1 MSGSWRDGNWA
12 IRAAKKIVSSRLSC
26 RKATADVA
34 VALTLAVHN
43 DPRSRAWDSTGPVE
57 PMVRLTFFALVAVLC
72 STPSALAEAAADSC
86 DASLSTSGVSRI
98 VDLTATIGPE
108 LVVFESKEGLGV
120 DHRYQS
126 SSQKDGDPA
135 NVSELRFGAHTGT
148 HVDAP
153 RHFARTN
160 DAGVETLSLSWL
172 NGPAVV
178 VDVFDAVALDAATLR
193 SVAGSIPDGVTRVL
207 FRTDNTRRGIMST
220 TAFDETYVGFTEDG
234 ARWLVTEKPNVKV
247 VGVDYVSIAA
257 YAHLVTAHVVLL
269 EAGIVPVEGLLI
281 PEETVVPGWWMFHC
295 APLKLLGS
303 DGAPARAWLAQMEA

>member
-1 MSGSWRDGNWA
+1 M
-12 IRAAKKIVSSRLSC
+12 
-26 RKATADVA
+26 A
-34 VALTLAVHN
+34 VALILAVHN
-43 DPRSRAWDSTGPVE
+43 DPRSRAWDLTGPVE
-57 PMVRLTFFALVAVLC
+57 PMVRITIFALVAVLC
-72 STPSALAEAAADSC
+72 STHAALADAAADSC
-86 DASLSTSGVSRI
+86 DASVSTSSSRI

-108 LVVFESKEGLGV
+108 LVVFESAEGLGP

-126 SSQKDGDPA
+126 SSQADGDPA

-160 DAGVETLSLSWL
+160 DAGVETLRLSWL
-172 NGPAVV
+172 NGPALV
-178 VDVFDAVALDAATLR
+178 VDVFDAAALDAATLR
-193 SVAGSIPDGVTRVL
+193 SVAGSIPDEVTRVL

-234 ARWLVTEKPNVKV
+234 ARWLVNEKPRVKV
-247 VGVDYVSIAA
+247 VGVDYVSVAA

-269 EAGIVPVEGLLI
+269 ETGIVPVEGLLI
-281 PEETVVPGWWMFHC
+281 PENTVKPGWWMFHC

-303 DGAPARAWLAQMEA
+303 DGAPARAWLAPMEA

>member
-1 MSGSWRDGNWA
+1 
-12 IRAAKKIVSSRLSC
+12 
-26 RKATADVA
+26 
-34 VALTLAVHN
+34 
-43 DPRSRAWDSTGPVE
+43 
-57 PMVRLTFFALVAVLC
+57 MVRITIFALVAVLC
-72 STPSALAEAAADSC
+72 STHAALADAAADSC
-86 DASLSTSGVSRI
+86 DASVSTSSSRI

-108 LVVFESKEGLGV
+108 LVVFESAEGLGP

-126 SSQKDGDPA
+126 SSQADGDPA

-160 DAGVETLSLSWL
+160 DAGVETLRLSWL
-172 NGPAVV
+172 NGPALV
-178 VDVFDAVALDAATLR
+178 VDVFDAAALDAATLR
-193 SVAGSIPDGVTRVL
+193 SVAGSIPDEVTRVL

-220 TAFDETYVGFTEDG
+220 TAFDDTYVGFTEDG
-234 ARWLVTEKPNVKV
+234 ARWLVNEKPRVKV
-247 VGVDYVSIAA
+247 VGVDYVSVAA

-281 PEETVVPGWWMFHC
+281 PENTVKPGWWMFHC

-303 DGAPARAWLAQMEA
+303 DGAPARAWLAPMEA

>member
-1 MSGSWRDGNWA
+1 M
-12 IRAAKKIVSSRLSC
+12 
-26 RKATADVA
+26 A
-34 VALTLAVHN
+34 VALILAVHN
-43 DPRSRAWDSTGPVE
+43 DPRSRAWDLTGPVE
-57 PMVRLTFFALVAVLC
+57 PMVHITIFALVAVLC
-72 STPSALAEAAADSC
+72 STHAALADAAADSC
-86 DASLSTSGVSRI
+86 DASVSTSSSRI

-108 LVVFESKEGLGV
+108 LVVFESAEGLGP

-126 SSQKDGDPA
+126 SSQADGDPA

-160 DAGVETLSLSWL
+160 DAGVETLRLSWL
-172 NGPAVV
+172 NGPALV
-178 VDVFDAVALDAATLR
+178 VDVFDAAALDAATLR
-193 SVAGSIPDGVTRVL
+193 SVAGSIPDEVTRVL

-220 TAFDETYVGFTEDG
+220 TAFDDTYVGFTEDG
-234 ARWLVTEKPNVKV
+234 ARWLVNEKPRVKV
-247 VGVDYVSIAA
+247 VGVDYVSVAA

-281 PEETVVPGWWMFHC
+281 PENTVKPGWWMFHC

-303 DGAPARAWLAQMEA
+303 DGAPARAWLAPMEA

>member
-1 MSGSWRDGNWA
+1 
-12 IRAAKKIVSSRLSC
+12 
-26 RKATADVA
+26 
-34 VALTLAVHN
+34 
-43 DPRSRAWDSTGPVE
+43 
-57 PMVRLTFFALVAVLC
+57 MVRLTFFALVAVLC

-86 DASLSTSGVSRI
+86 DASLSTSRI

-126 SSQKDGDPA
+126 SSQANGDPA

-178 VDVFDAVALDAATLR
+178 VDVFDAVARAVPHGQHSARDH
-193 SVAGSIPDGVTRVL
+193 VDDGV
-207 FRTDNTRRGIMST
+207 RR
-220 TAFDETYVGFTEDG
+220 
-234 ARWLVTEKPNVKV
+234 NVRGLHRGRRAV
-247 VGVDYVSIAA
+247 VG
-257 YAHLVTAHVVLL
+257 
-269 EAGIVPVEGLLI
+269 
-281 PEETVVPGWWMFHC
+281 
-295 APLKLLGS
+295 
-303 DGAPARAWLAQMEA
+303 

>member
-1 MSGSWRDGNWA
+1 M
-12 IRAAKKIVSSRLSC
+12 
-26 RKATADVA
+26 A
-34 VALTLAVHN
+34 VALILAVHN

-57 PMVRLTFFALVAVLC
+57 PMVRITIFALVAVLC
-72 STPSALAEAAADSC
+72 STHAALADAAADSC
-86 DASLSTSGVSRI
+86 DASVSTSSSRI

-108 LVVFESKEGLGV
+108 LVVFESAEGLGP

-126 SSQKDGDPA
+126 SSQADGDPA

-160 DAGVETLSLSWL
+160 DAGVETLRLSWL
-172 NGPAVV
+172 NGPALV
-178 VDVFDAVALDAATLR
+178 VDVFDAEALDAATLR
-193 SVAGSIPDGVTRVL
+193 SVAGSIPDEVTRVL
-207 FRTDNTRRGIMST
+207 FRTDNTRRGIMSE
-220 TAFDETYVGFTEDG
+220 TAFDEKYVGFTEDG
-234 ARWLVTEKPNVKV
+234 ARWLVNEKPRVKV
-247 VGVDYVSIAA
+247 VGVDYVSVAA

-281 PEETVVPGWWMFHC
+281 PENTVKPGWWMFHC

-303 DGAPARAWLAQMEA
+303 DGAPARAWLAPMEA

>member
-1 MSGSWRDGNWA
+1 M
-12 IRAAKKIVSSRLSC
+12 
-26 RKATADVA
+26 A
-34 VALTLAVHN
+34 VALILAVHN
-43 DPRSRAWDSTGPVE
+43 DPRSRAWDLTGPVE
-57 PMVRLTFFALVAVLC
+57 PMVRITIFALVAVLC
-72 STPSALAEAAADSC
+72 STHAALADAAADSC
-86 DASLSTSGVSRI
+86 DASVSTSSSRI

-108 LVVFESKEGLGV
+108 LVVFESAEGLGP

-126 SSQKDGDPA
+126 SSQADGDPA

-160 DAGVETLSLSWL
+160 DAGVETLRLSWL
-172 NGPAVV
+172 NGPALV
-178 VDVFDAVALDAATLR
+178 VDVFDAAALDAATLR
-193 SVAGSIPDGVTRVL
+193 SVAGSIPDEVTRVL

-220 TAFDETYVGFTEDG
+220 TAFDDTYVGFTEDG
-234 ARWLVTEKPNVKV
+234 ARWLVNEKPRVKV
-247 VGVDYVSIAA
+247 VGVDYVSVAA

-281 PEETVVPGWWMFHC
+281 PENTVKPGWWMFHC

-303 DGAPARAWLAQMEA
+303 DGAPARAWLAPMEA

>member
-1 MSGSWRDGNWA
+1 MVRISVYALLAVMCSTHVP
-12 IRAAKKIVSSRLSC
+12 RAA
-26 RKATADVA
+26 
-34 VALTLAVHN
+34 
-43 DPRSRAWDSTGPVE
+43 
-57 PMVRLTFFALVAVLC
+57 FAE
-72 STPSALAEAAADSC
+72 SAADSFC
-86 DASLSTSGVSRI
+86 DASVSTSSHL

-108 LVVFESKEGLGV
+108 LVVFESAEGLGP

-126 SSQKDGDPA
+126 SSQSDGDPA

-160 DAGVETLSLSWL
+160 DAGVETLRLSWL
-172 NGPAVV
+172 NGPAIV
-178 VDVFDAVALDAATLR
+178 VDIFGASALDAATLR
-193 SVAGSIPDGVTRVL
+193 SVADSIPDGASRVL
-207 FRTDNTRRGIMST
+207 FRTDNTRRGIMSRA
-220 TAFDETYVGFTEDG
+220 AFDASYVGFTEDG
-234 ARWLVTEKPNVKV
+234 ARWLVEHKPRVKT

-281 PEETVVPGWWMFHC
+281 PEETVAPGWWQFHC

-303 DGAPARAWLAQMEA
+303 DGAPARAWLAPMETL

>member
-1 MSGSWRDGNWA
+1 M
-12 IRAAKKIVSSRLSC
+12 
-26 RKATADVA
+26 A
-34 VALTLAVHN
+34 VALILAVHN
-43 DPRSRAWDSTGPVE
+43 DPRSRAWDLTGPIE
-57 PMVRLTFFALVAVLC
+57 PMVRITIFALVAVLC
-72 STPSALAEAAADSC
+72 STHAALADAAADSC
-86 DASLSTSGVSRI
+86 DASVSTSSSRI

-108 LVVFESKEGLGV
+108 LVVFESAEGLGP

-126 SSQKDGDPA
+126 SSQADGDPA

-160 DAGVETLSLSWL
+160 DAGVETLRLSWL
-172 NGPAVV
+172 NGPALV
-178 VDVFDAVALDAATLR
+178 VDVFDAAALDAATLR
-193 SVAGSIPDGVTRVL
+193 SVAGSIPDEVTRVL

-220 TAFDETYVGFTEDG
+220 TAFDDTYVGFTEDG
-234 ARWLVTEKPNVKV
+234 ARWLVNEKPRVKV
-247 VGVDYVSIAA
+247 VGVDYVSVAA

-281 PEETVVPGWWMFHC
+281 PENTVKPGWWMFHC

-303 DGAPARAWLAQMEA
+303 DGAPARAWLAPMEA